1 MKSEKIK
8 EDGFTHLYFPLANL
22 DKNTSIFTDPEKGLF
37 AEKYKQVMTSIL
49 GKQLAL
55 NTYYANDLIA
65 TANTRITVDLLKTF
79 DRLKINFKVNLED
92 ITDAERNTAMD
103 LAMGEIIRTKRE
115 FLESIR
121 DEDIPEI
128 QTSVNRFI
136 TSSIAKH
143 RLEAFSDHFDRVKG
157 YLDMAN
163 SVITSDETYVAT
175 AAAIKRVI
183 DSEQRIFNLPP
194 DHIGETVEHVVK
206 TTQISLMLAG
216 ELHDFSEADCR
227 TLSIIALG
235 HDGGKALVP
244 ESIIYKKGRLTLL
257 ETDIMKSHVL
267 LSFVLASN
275 NQENLDLERF
285 SMALHHVKENK
296 DLPQSYGIARGTHT
310 SFYDY
315 LTPDAQARLDE
326 MYQQTEKYYRVIGIA
341 DTFEAITAERV
352 YKRAS
357 SIGKALQIMAVSNK
371 KHNTFYQP
379 YLDTFIRFMLR
390 RYLPKN
396 LAFKL
401 NDEILTSYF
410 KDIDRDD
417 YNTFQNS
424 HQGVVV
430 APGTTLEQKVSCI
443 IYRTDTMT
451 VERKLSLPPAL
462 LLQDIF
468 FQ

>member
-8 EDGFTHLYFPLANL
+8 GDGFTHLYFPLANL
-22 DKNTSIFTDPEKGLF
+22 GKNASIFADREKGIL
-37 AEKYKQVMTSIL
+37 AEKYKPVMMSII

-65 TANTRITVDLLKTF
+65 TANTRITMALLKTF
-79 DRLKINFKVNLED
+79 DQLKINFKVNLED

-115 FLESIR
+115 FLESIKR
-121 DEDIPEI
+121 QDIPGI

-136 TSSIAKH
+136 SESISRH
-143 RLEAFSDHFDRVKG
+143 RLDAFSDHYDRIKA

-163 SVITSDETYVAT
+163 SVITSQENYVAT

-183 DSEQRIFNLPP
+183 DSEQRIFNLPS

-206 TTQISLMLAG
+206 TTQLSLLLAG
-216 ELHDFSEADCR
+216 ELEAFSEADCR

-244 ESIIYKKGRLTLL
+244 ESIIYKKGRLTQL
-257 ETDIMKSHVL
+257 ENDIMKSHVL

-275 NQENLDLERF
+275 NQENLDIESF

-315 LTPDAQARLDE
+315 LTPDAQARLNE
-326 MYQQTEKYYRVIGIA
+326 LYHGTKKYYRVIGIA
-341 DTFEAITAERV
+341 DTFEAITADRV

-357 SIGKALQIMAVSNK
+357 SIGKALEIMVAGNK
-371 KHNTFYQP
+371 KHKLFYQP
-379 YLDTFIRFMLR
+379 YLDVFIRFILN

-396 LAFKL
+396 MAFKL
-401 NDEILTSYF
+401 SDDIMDAHF
-410 KDIDRDD
+410 KDITGADRQG
-417 YNTFQNS
+417 FQSS

-430 APGTTLEQKVSCI
+430 ATGHTLDTKVSCI
-443 IYRTDTMT
+443 IYRTATMT
-451 VERKLSLPPAL
+451 VERKLFLPPAL